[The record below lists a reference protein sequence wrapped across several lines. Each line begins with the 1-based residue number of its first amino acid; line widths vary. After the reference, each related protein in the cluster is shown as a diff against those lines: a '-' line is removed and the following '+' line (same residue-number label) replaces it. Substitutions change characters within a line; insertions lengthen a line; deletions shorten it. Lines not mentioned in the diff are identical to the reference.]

1 MQKPV
6 AICMAALLLLAGC
19 LSTDETEEILSIV
32 GCEDENSLTYVENAT
47 EFSEDF
53 CVYEDI
59 LEDSIVEFINMIEN
73 GPDMDTLDS
82 TVGYTMEVSEAVDD
96 ETWHYMETMIVSP
109 DGYKVTYEDNYGD
122 NHSIGEIIMSGN
134 EIQYYL
140 NNETEDFTVRMKH
153 AGTFEEAF
161 EMMMSGDDM
170 MMGDDD
176 DEYSDDEMVCYDMST
191 HMILYEHQ
199 NQITCEEEG
208 YMWVPA
214 DSGPGGD
221 DGTEGRQTGLSIE
234 FFEDYEMVTIAVTG
248 QFSDDI
254 EASPYYTLMIIKSGN
269 DPEYAL
275 VNIQAD
281 DLYNDWDYI
290 EEGYA
295 EKHISK
301 DWLLSNYFDI
311 EFSVWHQSESSE
323 NAVSSQY
330 TFFVAEDDGSDPST
344 WEDDD
349 VDEMEVELDDDG
361 NPDPTFYTGLYN
373 PLSATMTGFAAD
385 ETGYT
390 FMGSLNYEGSPFSY
404 LEIHTDSDFTVLG
417 FTMEDTEE
425 EDNWVEFMMIHS
437 GETMT
442 DDTIPLSALPYIL
455 VDMSEFDD
463 GEGDEQ
469 HYGEDYIDWNPYYG
483 GYCEWEGNPD
493 DDDNVWSCKEDQS
506 DQDWD
511 TWWYYCE
518 LHDGDWFC
526 TDDFGESSDYAN
538 SANNDRYTN
547 GYDGGDDDDS
557 DDDEITSLDDFD
569 VSSWD
574 STNDLEQ
581 IVDWFN
587 VNYMYEEDELVYQVD
602 DFLSLC
608 DASPDYIDYYVAEC
622 VFDSAMNM
630 LYNDDEEYVEE
641 FHYYDNC
648 TDENGSYECWMDE
661 WDYDG
666 DGDYEES
673 HGFAYSDCSL
683 ESNGSW
689 MCFTGWEDDY
699 EDSEEFYACIP
710 FVEYTS
716 AGFSIFNNSSLDESM
731 CGMEI
736 IEDTHEFDNSTFTM
750 PTHLIWE
757 QCWEEDNG
765 TECETGEIYYDVNT
779 TMLWETIHEN
789 NYMDCDGDY
798 DNNTSMCTEWIGN
811 VTEADGSAFII
822 SHPDQD
828 ILALYQYDS
837 ATQSGLFIATS
848 SSLEDYDDEWSF
860 DREMQDCDSDGD
872 AMVTYSELEACI
884 NEDLINDG
892 IDQFNASTMGAYGF
906 FNMTD
911 INEDGMLNESEF
923 NELNAILSSSED
935 GDMDPEM
942 MFAIIDSNDDGE
954 VTASEW
960 ADASNQSDEPMSQD
974 DIDNLTMMIGLYDE
988 DDSGGLNFDEFVNMM
1003 DNMDNEEGDM
1013 NPEMMFY
1020 LFDANEDGEVT
1031 ASEWFDFSNQT
1042 DDPMSEEDFGFFAA
1056 MMDNYD
1062 EDDSG
1067 GLDFDE
1073 FMTFMNGMEDS
1084 EDSEPDVAMYMA
1096 FGLLHFAEAD
1106 VNDYMVQLAMC
1117 EGEEITDLEC
1127 EDAVYSVL
1135 LADIMASSEE
1145 EAMMALMSGSMVFV
1159 DSDDSGTLTNG
1170 DYLMINKDMLD
1181 VDGEWNFAR
1190 LYSSE
1195 SGSYADENPMMSMLP
1210 GFTGIFATIGLLG
1223 AALIRRE

>member
-1 MQKPV
+1 
-6 AICMAALLLLAGC
+6 
-19 LSTDETEEILSIV
+19 
-32 GCEDENSLTYVENAT
+32 
-47 EFSEDF
+47 
-53 CVYEDI
+53 
-59 LEDSIVEFINMIEN
+59 
-73 GPDMDTLDS
+73 
-82 TVGYTMEVSEAVDD
+82 
-96 ETWHYMETMIVSP
+96 
-109 DGYKVTYEDNYGD
+109 
-122 NHSIGEIIMSGN
+122 
-134 EIQYYL
+134 
-140 NNETEDFTVRMKH
+140 
-153 AGTFEEAF
+153 
-161 EMMMSGDDM
+161 
-170 MMGDDD
+170 
-176 DEYSDDEMVCYDMST
+176 MST

-208 YMWVPA
+208 YMWLL
-214 DSGPGGD
+214 
-221 DGTEGRQTGLSIE
+221 QTVNIVE
-234 FFEDYEMVTIAVTG
+234 MTVRKDAKQVYPKFFEDYEKVTIAVTG

-254 EASPYYTLMIIKSGN
+254 ETSPYYTLRIIKSGN

-469 HYGEDYIDWNPYYG
+469 HDGEDYIDWNPYYA

-493 DDDNVWSCKEDQS
+493 DDDNVWSCKEDES

-630 LYNDDEEYVEE
+630 LYNDDEEYVK
-641 FHYYDNC
+641 
-648 TDENGSYECWMDE
+648 
-661 WDYDG
+661 
-666 DGDYEES
+666 
-673 HGFAYSDCSL
+673 
-683 ESNGSW
+683 
-689 MCFTGWEDDY
+689 
-699 EDSEEFYACIP
+699 IP
-710 FVEYTS
+710 
-716 AGFSIFNNSSLDESM
+716 
-731 CGMEI
+731 
-736 IEDTHEFDNSTFTM
+736 
-750 PTHLIWE
+750 
-757 QCWEEDNG
+757 
-765 TECETGEIYYDVNT
+765 
-779 TMLWETIHEN
+779 
-789 NYMDCDGDY
+789 
-798 DNNTSMCTEWIGN
+798 
-811 VTEADGSAFII
+811 
-822 SHPDQD
+822 
-828 ILALYQYDS
+828 
-837 ATQSGLFIATS
+837 
-848 SSLEDYDDEWSF
+848 
-860 DREMQDCDSDGD
+860 
-872 AMVTYSELEACI
+872 
-884 NEDLINDG
+884 
-892 IDQFNASTMGAYGF
+892 
-906 FNMTD
+906 
-911 INEDGMLNESEF
+911 
-923 NELNAILSSSED
+923 
-935 GDMDPEM
+935 
-942 MFAIIDSNDDGE
+942 
-954 VTASEW
+954 
-960 ADASNQSDEPMSQD
+960 
-974 DIDNLTMMIGLYDE
+974 
-988 DDSGGLNFDEFVNMM
+988 
-1003 DNMDNEEGDM
+1003 
-1013 NPEMMFY
+1013 
-1020 LFDANEDGEVT
+1020 
-1031 ASEWFDFSNQT
+1031 
-1042 DDPMSEEDFGFFAA
+1042 
-1056 MMDNYD
+1056 
-1062 EDDSG
+1062 
-1067 GLDFDE
+1067 
-1073 FMTFMNGMEDS
+1073 
-1084 EDSEPDVAMYMA
+1084 
-1096 FGLLHFAEAD
+1096 LL
-1106 VNDYMVQLAMC
+1106 
-1117 EGEEITDLEC
+1117 
-1127 EDAVYSVL
+1127 
-1135 LADIMASSEE
+1135 
-1145 EAMMALMSGSMVFV
+1145 
-1159 DSDDSGTLTNG
+1159 
-1170 DYLMINKDMLD
+1170 
-1181 VDGEWNFAR
+1181 
-1190 LYSSE
+1190 
-1195 SGSYADENPMMSMLP
+1195 
-1210 GFTGIFATIGLLG
+1210 
-1223 AALIRRE
+1223 

>member
-1 MQKPV
+1 
-6 AICMAALLLLAGC
+6 MAALLLLAGC

-73 GPDMDTLDS
+73 GPDMDSLDS

-109 DGYKVTYEDNYGD
+109 DGYKVTFEDNYGD

-134 EIQYYL
+134 EIQYHF
-140 NNETEDFTVRMKH
+140 NNDTEDFTVRMKH

-161 EMMMSGDDM
+161 EMMMSDDDDDWITT
-170 MMGDDD
+170 DDD

-234 FFEDYEMVTIAVTG
+234 FFEDYEKVTIAVTG

-254 EASPYYTLMIIKSGN
+254 ETSPYYTLMIVKSGN

-301 DWLLSNYFDI
+301 DWLLSNYFDV

-344 WEDDD
+344 WDDDD

-469 HYGEDYIDWNPYYG
+469 HDGENNIDWNPYYG

-493 DDDNVWSCKEDQS
+493 DDDNVWSCKEDES
-506 DQDWD
+506 DQYWD

-547 GYDGGDDDDS
+547 GYDGGD
-557 DDDEITSLDDFD
+557 
-569 VSSWD
+569 
-574 STNDLEQ
+574 
-581 IVDWFN
+581 
-587 VNYMYEEDELVYQVD
+587 
-602 DFLSLC
+602 
-608 DASPDYIDYYVAEC
+608 
-622 VFDSAMNM
+622 
-630 LYNDDEEYVEE
+630 DDEEYVEE

-828 ILALYQYDS
+828 ILAMYQYDS

-892 IDQFNASTMGAYGF
+892 IDQYNASTMGAYGF

-911 INEDGMLNESEF
+911 VNEDGVLNESEF
-923 NELNAILSSSED
+923 IELNAILSSSGD

-1003 DNMDNEEGDM
+1003 DNMDDEEGDM
-1013 NPEMMFY
+1013 NPETMFY

-1073 FMTFMNGMEDS
+1073 FMTFMNAMDDS

-1117 EGEEITDLEC
+1117 EGEEITDLDC

-1135 LADIMASSEE
+1135 LADIMASTEE
-1145 EAMMALMSGSMVFV
+1145 EAMMALMSGAMVFV

-1170 DYLMINKDMLD
+1170 DYVMINKDMLD

-1210 GFTGIFATIGLLG
+1210 GFTGLFATIGLLG